1 MRIFK
6 MADKKVVNVGDEIEA
21 MCGKCKDATVH
32 VVESIKNDKVTKVMC
47 KSCHSSH
54 RYRKPEDATAKTK
67 TKKSTTKTKKK
78 PVSPK
83 TKAQRKWTR
92 LVNKVEGDG
101 EEVPKD
107 YEMSDSYEHHDV
119 IQHDKFG
126 KGVVV
131 DVIDP
136 TKISVVFEEGEKR
149 LVHNKDA

>member
-1 MRIFK
+1 
-6 MADKKVVNVGDEIEA
+6 MADKKVVQVGDEIEA

-32 VVESIKNDKVTKVMC
+32 VVEAIKNDKITKAMC
-47 KSCHSSH
+47 KSCLSSH
-54 RYRKPEDATAKTK
+54 RYRKPEDADAPKTK
-67 TKKSTTKTKKK
+67 AKAKKSKTTKAPKK
-78 PVSPK
+78 PVSSK

-92 LVNKVEGDG
+92 LVNKVEGD
-101 EEVPKD
+101 EEPKG
-107 YEMSDSYEHHDV
+107 YEMGGAYEQHDV

-149 LVHNKDA
+149 LVHNKE